1 MTNVFLFQALDTSIS
16 SNKLWSS
23 VVVGREF
30 RYFFVQAFITLAKI
44 CNI

>member
-30 RYFFVQAFITLAKI
+30 RFFLYKLLLH
-44 CNI
+44 